1 MSVVGQHMQ
10 QAGANPAEAVAFT
23 LSTAIQ
29 NAQDCIARGMDPDA
43 FLPRF
48 TFFFD
53 ISLSFFEEVAKFRA
67 ARRIWARITREQLGA
82 KDPRSWRFKFHGQ
95 TSGVDLTRQ
104 QPLNNIARVT
114 VQAMA
119 GILGGLQSM
128 HTDAYDEALSV
139 PSEHGARIAIA
150 TQNILRE
157 EAHLT
162 DVIDPLGG
170 SFYVEKL
177 TDQMEAQIERVMKI
191 VEDAGGMYRAV
202 EAGLVQRMIGESAR
216 KFQQRIDSGE
226 QAVVGVNAYQV
237 EEDSS
242 ARPINARPD
251 RAVMQAHIDSFKAFK
266 AQRSPSAVQ
275 GALDALA
282 KSSNDTRDNVFGRVI
297 EAADAGCT
305 HGEICRTLRGE
316 MGFGHVQAIV

>member
-1 MSVVGQHMQ
+1 
-10 QAGANPAEAVAFT
+10 
-23 LSTAIQ
+23 
-29 NAQDCIARGMDPDA
+29 
-43 FLPRF
+43 
-48 TFFFD
+48 
-53 ISLSFFEEVAKFRA
+53 
-67 ARRIWARITREQLGA
+67 
-82 KDPRSWRFKFHGQ
+82 
-95 TSGVDLTRQ
+95 
-104 QPLNNIARVT
+104 
-114 VQAMA
+114 
-119 GILGGLQSM
+119 
-128 HTDAYDEALSV
+128 
-139 PSEHGARIAIA
+139 
-150 TQNILRE
+150 
-157 EAHLT
+157 
-162 DVIDPLGG
+162 
-170 SFYVEKL
+170 
-177 TDQMEAQIERVMKI
+177 MEAQIERVMKI